1 MSPQIRFLQCSG
13 CRFDSPNWEGPEEWL
28 SQRNQDLWK
37 TFETMLLICQSE
49 KIDLLFIT
57 GNLFEQEYTRK
68 STVERVA
75 KSLGA
80 LKTTSVFIVPGEKD
94 PYVTTSAYRLAVWPG
109 NVQVFSGE
117 ISCFNLKSHNISI
130 YGAGWTAY
138 QQDRTVLNQE
148 FRAKDDGTL
157 PIMLLHSEA
166 AESNSPKSFFLRS
179 EHIAASGLA
188 YLALGHQAI
197 FSGIQKA
204 GKTIWADSGVLEA
217 RSFNEQGP
225 HGVIVGKLDQDHVQI
240 EFRELGQRQYITK
253 YLDFHQDY
261 KAIIAKLLSETSSE
275 DREQHLYRIAFVN
288 QVPKEADINTLQKL
302 LTEKFRFIEV
312 VTPQTEADSQFGLDF
327 MTPDFSTSNKTSLE
341 ESNYLSLA
349 QVYFQKIKEYQ
360 STAGTPAEQE
370 QWELIKKIGLAAL
383 EQGRISYEN

>member
-13 CRFDSPNWEGPEEWL
+13 CRFDSPSWEGPEEWI

-57 GNLFEQEYTRK
+57 GNLFEQEYARK

-75 KSLGA
+75 KSLGT

-94 PYVTTSAYRLAVWPG
+94 PYVTTSAYRLAVWPS
-109 NVQVFSGE
+109 NVQIFSSG
-117 ISCFNLKSHNISI
+117 ISCFNLKSHNISV

-138 QQDRTVLNQE
+138 QQDGTILNQE
-148 FRAKDDGTL
+148 YRVKNDGTI
-157 PIMLLHSEA
+157 PIMLLHSKTA
-166 AESNSPKSFFLRS
+166 DSNSPQSFPLS
-179 EHIAASGLA
+179 PEQIAASGLV
-188 YLALGHQAI
+188 YLALGYLAF
-197 FSGIQKA
+197 FSGIQNA

-217 RSFNEQGP
+217 RNFNEQGP
-225 HGVIVGKLDQDHVQI
+225 HGVIVGKLDQDDVEL

-253 YLDFHQDY
+253 YLEFHHDY

-275 DREQHLYRIAFVN
+275 EREQHLFRITFSN
-288 QVPKEADINTLQKL
+288 PVPKDADINTLQKL
-302 LTEKFRFIEV
+302 LAEKFRFIEV
-312 VTPQTEADSQFGLDF
+312 DTPQTKVDPQFGLDF
-327 MTPDFSTSNKTSLE
+327 MTPDFSSSIKTSPE
-341 ESNYLSLA
+341 ECNYLSLS
-349 QVYFQKIKEYQ
+349 QIYFQKIKDYQ
-360 STAGTPAEQE
+360 STAITPAEQE